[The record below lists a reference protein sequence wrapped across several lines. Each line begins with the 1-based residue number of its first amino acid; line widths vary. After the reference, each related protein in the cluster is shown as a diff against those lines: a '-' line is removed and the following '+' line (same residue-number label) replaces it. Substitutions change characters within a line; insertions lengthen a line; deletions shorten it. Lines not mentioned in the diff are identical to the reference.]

1 VTAAAAADTV
11 AARPAGRAGLWSVR
25 AAGVA
30 GIVFAALTIA
40 VLFLLRDQPPSA
52 DAGLVAWYVA
62 EHDRLSTAVYLIPF
76 AGIAFLWFV
85 AVVRRRIGRAED
97 QFYSTIFLASALLYV
112 AMFFAAG
119 ASATSAVGFVSDN
132 GALTDVTLILV
143 GRSLAQT
150 LFYVFAVKM
159 SAAFMLVTS
168 SIGLR
173 SGVLPRWFALLGMAA
188 ALLMLLSVGFL
199 EPVAVVFPLWV
210 GAVSLLV
217 LRLPREAWA
226 TL

>member
-1 VTAAAAADTV
+1 VTAAAAAETV
-11 AARPAGRAGLWSVR
+11 AARPSGRAGFWSVR
-25 AAGVA
+25 AAGIA
-30 GIVFAALTIA
+30 GIVYAVLAIAA
-40 VLFLLRDQPPSA
+40 LFLLRDQPPSS
-52 DAGLVAWYVA
+52 DAGVVGWYVA
-62 EHDRLSTAVYLIPF
+62 EHDRLSAAVYLIPF

-97 QFYSTIFLASALLYV
+97 QFFSTIFLASGLLYV
-112 AMFFAAG
+112 AMLFVAG
-119 ASATSAVGFVSDN
+119 ASATSAVGFVSAN
-132 GALTDVTLILV
+132 GASTDVTLILV

-173 SGVLPRWFALLGMAA
+173 SGALPRWFALVGMVA

-199 EPVAVVFPLWV
+199 EPVAVVFPIWV
-210 GAVSLLV
+210 GAVSLLI
-217 LRLPREAWA
+217 LRLPKEAWA
-226 TL
+226 QV